1 MGDVFTVSALFSYT
15 SRVTHAIVV
24 DREAVPPDKMTN
36 PVEVSN
42 GKSHTK
48 NTRYPLPVTPSSPSY
63 TLTGSA
69 SDGDC

>member
-24 DREAVPPDKMTN
+24 DREAVPPSKVADLAK
-36 PVEVSN
+36 VSN
-42 GKSHTK
+42 GKSPPK
-48 NTRYPLPVTPSSPSY
+48 NTQYLLPVTPSSPSY

-69 SDGDC
+69 SDGF